1 MRLVDALPR
10 LESLYKVR
18 FSELF
23 EKCDMETDKGRVG
36 KLLQGLLGML
46 HTGRLLDF
54 DDGELKT
61 NMSNPSGKPLETMYI
76 SQISKKIDFLLNRG
90 AFRESWIYSKIRD
103 LVYLPVVKEGNPPEW
118 YFLFPIHVQIREGD
132 QLFQQL
138 SIDFDNITRKMVL
151 DVEEGDGYLHTSSG
165 EFIQIR
171 TKDSKPYF
179 PIHSEKYG
187 RYVSNKNFAF
197 YFKKE
202 FMTQLLRTSE
212 HYPDIT

>member
-36 KLLQGLLGML
+36 KLLQGLLGMP

-103 LVYLPVVKEGNPPEW
+103 LVYLPVVKEGNPLEW

-202 FMTQLLRTSE
+202 FMTQLLRMSE
-212 HYPDIT
+212 DYPDIT

>member
-1 MRLVDALPR
+1 M
-10 LESLYKVR
+10 
-18 FSELF
+18 
-23 EKCDMETDKGRVG
+23 
-36 KLLQGLLGML
+36 
-46 HTGRLLDF
+46 
-54 DDGELKT
+54 
-61 NMSNPSGKPLETMYI
+61 
-76 SQISKKIDFLLNRG
+76 
-90 AFRESWIYSKIRD
+90 
-103 LVYLPVVKEGNPPEW
+103 
-118 YFLFPIHVQIREGD
+118 
-132 QLFQQL
+132 FQQL

-171 TKDSKPYF
+171 TKDSKPYS

>member
-90 AFRESWIYSKIRD
+90 AFRESWIYSKTRD